1 MIEHNNMNGEIKGK
15 NIWSFVLELDWTLK
29 KTEDRIK
36 LVEKIL
42 GKYEIDGVAFYH
54 EYFEEVFNQDN
65 PHSKV
70 KLLLGAN
77 SVRYDESNISKALEI
92 IESYIL
98 CTDEEK
104 ELRNKDKIKYK
115 IYNSKELFDR
125 FKQEERLIY
134 KLSSVNSDRSNNYD
148 KGDYRK
154 DRENENVFE
163 IFQLPKGYKK
173 AKDILIKKSDIE
185 KYPILKDYQNSIDYL
200 KNKLEE
206 LSKIDENEFENEES
220 LKEFRQYKNMI
231 RRNLKSLKIDMLD
244 IKKMILKPIDWKSPL
259 KDSGSVDYDELDMFD
274 KNTVK
279 ELLRVH
285 KQLDLQD
292 DLSCILVDL
301 DNLIEK
307 IDFTYEQ
314 VKLLEGWRNGVN
326 LDIIGKELNV
336 NKGALEKRL
345 DTIINMIIKQYEED
359 YENWYYLNIRKGQYK
374 RCSRCGEVKLIS
386 CFSKNGNRLRGNC
399 KRCK

>member
-1 MIEHNNMNGEIKGK
+1 MIEHNNMNGKIKGK

-154 DRENENVFE
+154 DKENENVFE
-163 IFQLPKGYKK
+163 IFQLPKRYKK

-206 LSKIDENEFENEES
+206 LSKIDENEFESEES

-244 IKKMILKPIDWKSPL
+244 IK
-259 KDSGSVDYDELDMFD
+259 
-274 KNTVK
+274 
-279 ELLRVH
+279 
-285 KQLDLQD
+285 
-292 DLSCILVDL
+292 
-301 DNLIEK
+301 
-307 IDFTYEQ
+307 
-314 VKLLEGWRNGVN
+314 
-326 LDIIGKELNV
+326 
-336 NKGALEKRL
+336 
-345 DTIINMIIKQYEED
+345 
-359 YENWYYLNIRKGQYK
+359 
-374 RCSRCGEVKLIS
+374 
-386 CFSKNGNRLRGNC
+386 
-399 KRCK
+399 